1 MRGWIIFK
9 DTATLLKPETYEIER
24 FKEEAKKQN
33 IDLQIYSPDD
43 FDLTVTMDGDRSILL
58 NGERV
63 ELPDFVMPRMGA
75 GTTYFALAIIRHL
88 ERLGVYCVNS
98 SLSIET
104 VKDKLWAQQIMAQK
118 NLPTPKTMLVKF
130 PVNLDLVEKNLG
142 FPVVVKTISGS
153 QGSGVFLSRS
163 RTEFIDLMQLIEC
176 TAKHANIILQEFIQA
191 SHGRDL
197 RVFTVG
203 GRAIACFERR
213 AAADNFKANYS
224 AGGSLHEA
232 KMTPEVEWLAT
243 QCSKEMGLDVAGID
257 LLYDHDHFKICEANS
272 SPGFEGL
279 EKVVDINIPREI
291 FHYIRIRL
299 GLFERNQVNEDYA
312 GEART
317 NKEHDSNK
325 DDQIAS
331 KKQSKTIKTV
341 VKKEKTEA

>member
-9 DTATLLKPETYEIER
+9 ETATLLKPETYEVER
-24 FKEEAKKQN
+24 FMEEAKKQN
-33 IDLQIYSPDD
+33 IDLQVYSPDD

-58 NGERV
+58 KGERV
-63 ELPDFVMPRMGA
+63 PLPDFVMPRMGA

-98 SLSIET
+98 SHSIEL

-130 PVNLDLVEKNLG
+130 PVNIDLVEQNIG

-176 TAKHANIILQEFIQA
+176 TAKNVNIILQEFISN

-213 AAADNFKANYS
+213 AAGDNFKANYS

-232 KMTPEVEWLAT
+232 LMTPEVEWLAT

-257 LLYDHDHFKICEANS
+257 LLYDQDHFKICEANS

-299 GLFERNQVNEDYA
+299 GLFER
-312 GEART
+312 
-317 NKEHDSNK
+317 
-325 DDQIAS
+325 S
-331 KKQSKTIKTV
+331 KLEEQEEVKPVPQAVKKT
-341 VKKEKTEA
+341 KKEKA